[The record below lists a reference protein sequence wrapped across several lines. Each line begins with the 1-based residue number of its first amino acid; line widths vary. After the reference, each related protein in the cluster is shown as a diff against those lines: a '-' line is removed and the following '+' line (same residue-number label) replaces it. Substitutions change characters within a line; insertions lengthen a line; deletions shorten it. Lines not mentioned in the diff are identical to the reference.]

1 MQGLIHVLSLSSQTV
16 LVVMD
21 WTVCWRTLRCH
32 DSSYWLW
39 TPTSTEERRSAMA
52 SHPLSWAL
60 NIFTPTVR
68 ERERNIKRARDG
80 QTDQTDRHTYS
91 ISPFRFRDCVPRSGQ
106 RREPQSPRRLSS
118 GSGGRWAPGGAGGKP
133 HRPPLLHAEL
143 LLHILTP
150 DSLHQSPLRE
160 AANGRLSY

>member
-39 TPTSTEERRSAMA
+39 TPTSTEESRSAMA
-52 SHPLSWAL
+52 SHLLSWAL

-68 ERERNIKRARDG
+68 EGGRGREIEKVRARW
-80 QTDQTDRHTYS
+80 TDQTETY
-91 ISPFRFRDCVPRSGQ
+91 
-106 RREPQSPRRLSS
+106 
-118 GSGGRWAPGGAGGKP
+118 
-133 HRPPLLHAEL
+133 
-143 LLHILTP
+143 
-150 DSLHQSPLRE
+150 
-160 AANGRLSY
+160 